1 MSPVFLVAPVA
12 SPGNLQDDQQERK
25 LSGGY
30 QAMVSRRGLA
40 AKHKCETAIRGT
52 ANAVRPFEYLA
63 RAERH
68 YRFSPGPAQKAT
80 KTAAE
85 TIEALDKWRRLGD
98 GRAGSSP
105 GTLIERGLG
114 QGY

>member
-1 MSPVFLVAPVA
+1 MSSVFLVAPVA

-40 AKHKCETAIRGT
+40 AKH
-52 ANAVRPFEYLA
+52 N
-63 RAERH
+63 
-68 YRFSPGPAQKAT
+68 PGPAQKAM

-85 TIEALDKWRRLGD
+85 TIETLDKWRRLGD